1 MAHLQGDHVEMV
13 KLLAQ
18 HGASY
23 STTNKYGL
31 TPMDIARQLGRAD
44 IIKLSQGFIKT

>member
-1 MAHLQGDHVEMV
+1 MV

-23 STTNKYGL
+23 SSNNKYDL
-31 TPMDIARQLGRAD
+31 TPMDIARQLGRTD
-44 IIKLSQGFIKT
+44 IVKLAQGFIKT

>member
-1 MAHLQGDHVEMV
+1 MV

-23 STTNKYGL
+23 SSTNKYDL
-31 TPMDIARQLGRAD
+31 TPMDIARQFGRTD
-44 IIKLSQGFIKT
+44 ILKLSQDFIKT